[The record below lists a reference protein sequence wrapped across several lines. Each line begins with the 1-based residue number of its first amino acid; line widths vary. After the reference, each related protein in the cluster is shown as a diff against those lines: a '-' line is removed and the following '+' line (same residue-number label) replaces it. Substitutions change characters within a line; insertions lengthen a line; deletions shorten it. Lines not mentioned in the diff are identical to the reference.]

1 MVKKSSENV
10 DTEERS
16 AMTTEE
22 VKSSDVVDNSKVSK
36 KEKKKEEKPRVI
48 KLDDIDAFDPSATH
62 EDLSEDDNFD
72 DDDESI

>member
-1 MVKKSSENV
+1 MAKKNSENV

-36 KEKKKEEKPRVI
+36 NDKKKEEKPRVI
-48 KLDDIDAFDPSATH
+48 KLDDLDAFDPSATH
-62 EDLSEDDNFD
+62 EDLSEDDKFD
-72 DDDESI
+72 DDDESY

>member
-1 MVKKSSENV
+1 MPKKTSENV

-36 KEKKKEEKPRVI
+36 KEKKKEEKPRVMS
-48 KLDDIDAFDPSATH
+48 LDDFEAFDPSATH

-72 DDDESI
+72 DDDESY